1 MRKNKQS
8 WLFMGA
14 MLVLCGALGALQYHW
29 IGEVTVA
36 ARDRL
41 RGTLQASLI
50 RTSQDFNR
58 ELVAACGDMLPAAPS
73 TDPKELQKQVA
84 AQYLEWK
91 RSGRRA
97 VFRRIALA
105 FPQARS
111 VQLQM
116 LGFDTGAF
124 APAAWP
130 PEWDSI
136 AKHTESARTWMGGGP
151 PPIPADPGAQPG
163 NEGTAFDFLI
173 RPPQP
178 GGPPFRKPQ
187 VAWVIFDLDPQ
198 YVRDVLL
205 PEILQRHLA
214 TSSLDYQV
222 EVVSKANPSAVI
234 YRSDAAQA
242 QNLAHNADAAIGLFD
257 PQFAQIVWRGAH
269 GGGSAP
275 PHGPSPESGRWQMYV
290 RHRAGSLEAVV
301 LQARVRSL
309 TVTFGVLLL
318 MVLTVAALIR
328 YTRRAQKLA
337 QLQMDFVAGVS
348 HELRTPLT
356 TIYTAGYNLRGKVA
370 ANPAQVER
378 YGALIQQESGR
389 LKQLVEQVL
398 RFATANAGRV
408 IQDKEPLS
416 VESIINETVET
427 ARPLIDQAH
436 CVIEKN
442 VDPGLPPILG
452 DPLALRHALG
462 NLISNA
468 AKYGSDGANW
478 IGIFATKTNG
488 SEPEAVEIRVADR
501 GPGIPED
508 EQDQI
513 FDPFF
518 RGSRAMQDQIH
529 GSGLGLSLVKKI
541 VEAHGGSIQVKS
553 APMKGAE
560 FILRIPAAP
569 ADQAAGLTVPE
580 RTGAAQ

>member
-1 MRKNKQS
+1 MPKNKLS

-14 MLVLCGALGALQYHW
+14 MLALCGALGALQYHW

-50 RTSQDFNR
+50 RTAQDFNT

-73 TDPKELQKQVA
+73 TDPRQLQQQVA

-91 RSGRRA
+91 KSGRRA
-97 VFRRIALA
+97 VFRRIAVA

-116 LGFDTGAF
+116 LDPDTAGF
-124 APAAWP
+124 APATWP
-130 PEWDSI
+130 PEWDAI
-136 AKHTESARTWMGGGP
+136 AKHTESARNWMGGGP
-151 PPIPADPGAQPG
+151 PPPPGDPGAQSG
-163 NEGTAFDFLI
+163 NEGTVFDFLI
-173 RPPQP
+173 RSPQP

-234 YRSDAAQA
+234 YRSDSAQA
-242 QNLAHNADAAIGLFD
+242 RDLARNADAVVGLFD
-257 PQFAQIVWRGAH
+257 PGFAQIVWRGAH
-269 GGGSAP
+269 GGGPSP

-301 LQARVRSL
+301 LLARTRSL
-309 TVTFGVLLL
+309 AVTFGVLLL
-318 MVLTVAALIR
+318 MVLTVTALIR

-389 LKQLVEQVL
+389 LKQLVEQIL

-408 IQDKEPLS
+408 IQEKEPLS
-416 VESIINETVET
+416 VESIINETVEST
-427 ARPLIDQAH
+427 RPLIDQAH

-452 DPLALRHALG
+452 DPLALRQVLE

-488 SEPEAVEIRVADR
+488 REPEAVEIRVADR

-508 EQDQI
+508 EQEQI

-518 RGSRAMQDQIH
+518 RGARAVQDQVH

-541 VEAHGGSIQVKS
+541 VEAHGGSIRVRS
-553 APMKGAE
+553 EPMKGAE
-560 FILRIPAAP
+560 FILRLPSAP
-569 ADQAAGLTVPE
+569 A
-580 RTGAAQ
+580 GAAQ